1 MKSLYG
7 AMLLL
12 TAMASC
18 AVEEGPERSA
28 ANADSAMVDELGA
41 PAATGVTAAMPAEA
55 AQAMK
60 AAEERNLAPLFYE
73 CPPRIAFDP
82 VTLNGNG
89 AQVTTDWTALRST
102 SYPLDK
108 PRLAGTPMRWYA
120 FCGTTQSADPWMVVR
135 KTLPAGYSACTTSAV
150 GVVPAW
156 LVCT

>member
-1 MKSLYG
+1 MKCLCS

-12 TAMASC
+12 TAMAGC
-18 AVEEGPERSA
+18 AVEGGPETST
-28 ANADSAMVDELGA
+28 ANELGDELGA
-41 PAATGVTAAMPAEA
+41 PAATAVTAMIPAEA

-60 AAEERNLAPLFYE
+60 AAEERSLAPLFYE

-82 VTLNGNG
+82 VTLNSNG
-89 AQVTTDWTALRST
+89 AQITTDWTALRST
-102 SYPLDK
+102 SYLLDK
-108 PRLAGTPMRWYA
+108 PRLAGSPMRWYV
-120 FCGTTQSADPWMVVR
+120 FCGTTQSADPWVSVR